1 MKTFGNLRKL
11 RGRTIA
17 LTLLCLTVAIL
28 AGLPAYSQAQTSQT
42 TALPCGWPVESTGSG
57 LTNVAF
63 PDTDATYWL
72 MPIDTSRWQ
81 SMVVKGEY
89 PKSRFFSFVTYFGT
103 GGAADSIIDA
113 NIEPDAGSSN
123 PFTSG
128 PAGDAQNY
136 TLTIDGNANG
146 AGNHIQW
153 ANTQLTYVLYRIY
166 VADEGQSRN
175 AGVPLPSVEL
185 VDNQGNAHPIQAC
198 KLQNLAGQ
206 LPGLND
212 LVGSGASACPS
223 TQAQQQQQVT
233 FSANTSG
240 GRFLPNPATKYISAR
255 GLCFQ
260 SGKIVVIRGKGAV
273 YPNTYNGGSIFQPA
287 IPGAIQMRYW
297 SMCNNDQA
305 IPFPVVACQ
314 ADHDTQLDDQ
324 GFYTYVIS
332 PGEPGS
338 RSNVPPSWL
347 PADVT
352 WLPWCNQAVQ
362 KALLFR
368 EMLPVPGFSLTG
380 EYLPEGVFCD
390 QQLFIQQ
397 GWQGCFAAAGV
408 TPP

>member
-1 MKTFGNLRKL
+1 MKTLGNLRKL

-240 GRFLPNPATKYISAR
+240 DF
-255 GLCFQ
+255 
-260 SGKIVVIRGKGAV
+260 
-273 YPNTYNGGSIFQPA
+273 
-287 IPGAIQMRYW
+287 
-297 SMCNNDQA
+297 
-305 IPFPVVACQ
+305 FP
-314 ADHDTQLDDQ
+314 
-324 GFYTYVIS
+324 
-332 PGEPGS
+332 
-338 RSNVPPSWL
+338 
-347 PADVT
+347 
-352 WLPWCNQAVQ
+352 
-362 KALLFR
+362 
-368 EMLPVPGFSLTG
+368 
-380 EYLPEGVFCD
+380 
-390 QQLFIQQ
+390 IQQ
-397 GWQGCFAAAGV
+397 PSTFPHEASASNRARLSSFEVRVQS
-408 TPP
+408 TPTRTMVVPSFNPQSRAPFKCAIGQCAITIRPYRFPSSLARPIMTPS